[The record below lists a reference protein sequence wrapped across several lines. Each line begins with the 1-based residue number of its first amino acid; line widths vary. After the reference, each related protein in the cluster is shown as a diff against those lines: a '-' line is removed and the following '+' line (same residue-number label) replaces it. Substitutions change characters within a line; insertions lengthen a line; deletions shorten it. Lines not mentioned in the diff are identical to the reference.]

1 MKLILV
7 LFLSAVLVA
16 ALAEPLRYRQA
27 GPIRTSA
34 RQTDGGVALRA
45 ELGDSTTE
53 ASDNQSDEGTPEPP
67 SRVPQVPF
75 NQNAPYYPQG
85 WRPLGQ
91 LLVLPFGIR
100 ENLEST
106 RTVESST
113 FNEAEN
119 TEAENTEAPATESD
133 ATKGQL
139 QLETSEP
146 KLKKTTPYKRPTVKL
161 VGELKLGSK
170 ENSKENSKEDS
181 TESNQTGN
189 TTTETDEITTA
200 QSKSADLE
208 TTSEPEA
215 EAVDAENSNGEG
227 QQSTN
232 TQEVNQSQ
240 APGATQA
247 PQGPQ
252 YFIQLPDGSLQR
264 IVYLT
269 SQTPAQAAIAPQQAN
284 VPQFQQVRESPNYPF
299 AFNPITNPRIV
310 TYSTQYHAF

>member
-7 LFLSAVLVA
+7 LFLSAVLTV

-45 ELGDSTTE
+45 ELGESTTE
-53 ASDNQSDEGTPEPP
+53 VSDEGKTEPP
-67 SRVPQVPF
+67 SPVSF

-100 ENLEST
+100 ENFEST
-106 RTVESST
+106 TTVESNT

-119 TEAENTEAPATESD
+119 TEAPAPETD
-133 ATKGQL
+133 AAKGQL
-139 QLETSEP
+139 ELETSEP
-146 KLKKTTPYKRPTVKL
+146 KLKKTAPYKRPTVKL

-170 ENSKENSKEDS
+170 ENSKESSKEDS
-181 TESNQTGN
+181 TESNEKDNSTTG
-189 TTTETDEITTA
+189 TDEAATT

-215 EAVDAENSNGEG
+215 EAVDAEQSNNEG
-227 QQSTN
+227 GQSTN
-232 TQEVNQSQ
+232 SQQDNQSQ
-240 APGATQA
+240 APNAPQA
-247 PQGPQ
+247 PQVPQ

-284 VPQFQQVRESPNYPF
+284 VQPFQQVRESPNYPF
-299 AFNPITNPRIV
+299 AFNPISNPRIV
-310 TYSTQYHAF
+310 TFSTQYHAF